1 MRAVCENPNG
11 GLGKP
16 IRRAAQ
22 LYAMEEIK
30 GLCSAMRLKYV
41 YLGLCVLGTVIPY
54 LSFAPWL
61 ASNGLHIP
69 LLIGEIAASPVAA
82 FGWLDV
88 AISAITLFVFAGTRS
103 RSVRYAWLSIVATLL
118 VGVSLRLPLY
128 LFLRESSRQA

>member
-1 MRAVCENPNG
+1 
-11 GLGKP
+11 
-16 IRRAAQ
+16 
-22 LYAMEEIK
+22 
-30 GLCSAMRLKYV
+30 MRLNYV

-61 ASNGLHIP
+61 ASNGLNVS

-88 AISAITLFVFAGTRS
+88 AISAITLFVFVFADTRS

-118 VGVSLRLPLY
+118 VGVSLGLPLY